1 MNNRTIGTILTV
13 LAVLIFGCP
22 GLFCLCSGLVGAMVG
37 LSGDP
42 NYYLG
47 IDTEPRISLIVG
59 LSTIC
64 LSVILIAIPIIVG
77 IFTIRG
83 KPQSDEDEV
92 ITIDAQVYEPS
103 EHELADQEVSEEPE
117 EDIPPA
123 I

>member
-1 MNNRTIGTILTV
+1 MNNRTTGIILTI
-13 LAVLIFGCP
+13 LAVLLFGCP

-42 NYYLG
+42 YYYLG
-47 IDTEPRISLIVG
+47 VDTEPDTALVAG
-59 LSTIC
+59 LSIIC

-77 IFTIRG
+77 VFTIRG
-83 KPQSDEDEV
+83 KPDKEEV
-92 ITIDAQVYEPS
+92 LTIDSRIYEPGES
-103 EHELADQEVSEEPE
+103 KLLAELEEPE